1 MKKSELKKELEI
13 AKATLG
19 LAMVALRLASKNRF
33 PSGGILSK
41 NAADHN
47 AIVPNDIE
55 VEKLLNK
62 LKANQIIQPK
72 SQAGDY
78 IVSDKVSPD
87 NLSKVESTKE
97 TPLTDLANEVEI
109 EKQANELIEHFMP
122 LVNGWKYN
130 YPVGLTESSKILWS
144 LSNWNHKQAA
154 IKIAIKHCE
163 IMTQKL
169 KTDPAEFE
177 IYSNI
182 KSQLQKM
189 LSE

>member
-122 LVNGWKYN
+122 LVTEWKEN
-130 YPVGLTESSKILWS
+130 DPCGLTNIEMGTVRWS
-144 LSNWNHKQAA
+144 WSIPNKRKAA
-154 IKIAIKHCE
+154 IRCAIRHCE
-163 IMTQKL
+163 LNDEVIKFQ
-169 KTDPAEFE
+169 
-177 IYSNI
+177 SNRNNEAI